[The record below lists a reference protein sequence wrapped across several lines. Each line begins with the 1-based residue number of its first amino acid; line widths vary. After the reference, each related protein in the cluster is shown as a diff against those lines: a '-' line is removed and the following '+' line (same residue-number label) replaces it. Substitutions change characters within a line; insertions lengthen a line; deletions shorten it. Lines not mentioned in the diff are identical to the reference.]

1 MPKGKENEYF
11 GGGMV
16 TNDARNRNVNTAG
29 DGFNPNPQP
38 KPMMPQGPS
47 IGTQGNPRPDKP
59 LGPPDETNFGPP
71 IGQGVEGID
80 FDQTNSPHPNLG
92 GCHPAPGTYWEFE
105 EGVKVDE
112 EGLTDE
118 DREFM
123 KDAIANKEDI
133 LTPKGLRIAK
143 KIAKAEAKLKKE
155 KQKSKPK
162 YGKDAKSQ
170 QEKKI
175 KRFTAGDG
183 KAIEKSEGSQ
193 YETKGT
199 SVIEKEGKIYK
210 RKPKMAKGGKVEE
223 AAKKLARKALDRPDR
238 IKKVKKANIKA
249 GKEKY
254 IIPKEYNITHIVKEV
269 KNQLKKDEDKKKKS
283 KKYKEG
289 GKVPNMKD
297 SVRYPERINYNKK
310 NLSEQAKKNPYKKI
324 ATAAERVSIMKSYKK
339 SLDGLMKDLL
349 PKKIKALPKGK
360 GLKKGK
366 GLTNTKGKAKKIRK
380 PEAGENKFTGKKYH
394 QATKFFNDGLTKAEA
409 KEKASKNV
417 FRRKK

>member
-80 FDQTNSPHPNLG
+80 YDQTDSPHPNLG
-92 GCHPAPGTYWEFE
+92 GWHPTAVWEFE
-105 EGVKVDE
+105 KGGKVDE

-210 RKPKMAKGGKVEE
+210 RKPKMAKGGKV
-223 AAKKLARKALDRPDR
+223 
-238 IKKVKKANIKA
+238 
-249 GKEKY
+249 
-254 IIPKEYNITHIVKEV
+254 
-269 KNQLKKDEDKKKKS
+269 
-283 KKYKEG
+283 
-289 GKVPNMKD
+289 PNVKD

-324 ATAAERVSIMKSYKK
+324 ATDSERVSIMKSYKK

-349 PKKIKALPKGK
+349 PKKRKALPKGK

-409 KEKASKNV
+409 EEKASKNV